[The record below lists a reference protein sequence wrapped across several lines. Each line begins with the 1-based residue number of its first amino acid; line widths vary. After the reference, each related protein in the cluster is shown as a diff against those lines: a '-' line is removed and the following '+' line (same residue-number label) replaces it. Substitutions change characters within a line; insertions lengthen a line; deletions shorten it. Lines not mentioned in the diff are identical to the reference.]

1 MSLEVRKYTKGKRVK
16 IEVIVARE
24 RGPVIYE
31 VSEVDYKALV
41 GRVFSELIE
50 GDIVFGL
57 LQSLRLFRI
66 FD

>member
-1 MSLEVRKYTKGKRVK
+1 MSLEVRKYTEGKRVE
-16 IEVIVARE
+16 IEATVAGE
-24 RGPVIYE
+24 GGPTIHE
-31 VSEVDYKALV
+31 VSEVNYKALV